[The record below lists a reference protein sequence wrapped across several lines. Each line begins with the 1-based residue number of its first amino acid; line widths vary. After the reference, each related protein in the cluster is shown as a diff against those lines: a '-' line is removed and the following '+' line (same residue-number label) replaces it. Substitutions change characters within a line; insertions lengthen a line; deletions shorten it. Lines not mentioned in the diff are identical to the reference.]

1 MTAHIPGLPDAP
13 GPVPSA
19 RETEAPD
26 DELRERFERSVDEG
40 SRRLGRTWP
49 SLFATGLVG
58 GLDIGVGVLALL
70 LVEHQSHSELLG
82 ALAFTIGFI
91 ALTLAHSELF
101 TEDFMI
107 PVTAVVARQAR
118 VRDVARLWGGTA
130 ATNLLGGWVFVG
142 LTIAALP
149 QLRST
154 AITAGT
160 HYTAMG
166 IGWRSF
172 ASGILGG
179 GVITLMTWM
188 ERGTD
193 SMLGKLTAAVSMA
206 FLLAAGPLNHTIVAS
221 LEMFAAINAHAGFG
235 YLSWAG
241 MASWAAL
248 ANIVGGVG
256 LVTVLRLIQ
265 IGRDAVADER
275 LRPPGQPREQPDDV

>member
-1 MTAHIPGLPDAP
+1 VTAHIPGLPDAP

-19 RETEAPD
+19 REREGPD

-130 ATNLLGGWVFVG
+130 ATNLLGGWVFIG

-149 QLRST
+149 QLRAT